1 VAHKIDN
8 DNDNDNDSDLWSAL
22 DQDDQVMH

>member
-1 VAHKIDN
+1 VAHKIDK
-8 DNDNDNDSDLWSAL
+8 DNDNDKDSDPWSAL